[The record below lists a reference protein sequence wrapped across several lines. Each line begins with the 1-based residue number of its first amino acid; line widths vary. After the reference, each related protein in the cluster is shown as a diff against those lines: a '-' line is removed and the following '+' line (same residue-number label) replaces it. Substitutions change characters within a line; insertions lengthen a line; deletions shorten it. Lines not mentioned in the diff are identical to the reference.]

1 VTPSPVC
8 CVTIRLSATTSLLVR
23 YGASPTMSLKSA
35 KVTNAVLGLA
45 SSMTFVKATSSKT
58 TRCKKNHGINL
69 HTSGVCNGHRG
80 LNTRIPF
87 KADHTRAARLSQRI
101 KVIHAE
107 ALQKTIKDDRVDNVT
122 VTEARVTND
131 LQQATVYYTVYGDDE
146 TVAAAHQ
153 AMDENRGLL
162 RREMGRGLNIRLVPT
177 RSEAHT
183 SELQSRF

>member
-1 VTPSPVC
+1 
-8 CVTIRLSATTSLLVR
+8 
-23 YGASPTMSLKSA
+23 
-35 KVTNAVLGLA
+35 
-45 SSMTFVKATSSKT
+45 
-58 TRCKKNHGINL
+58 
-69 HTSGVCNGHRG
+69 
-80 LNTRIPF
+80 
-87 KADHTRAARLSQRI
+87 
-101 KVIHAE
+101 E

-177 RSEAHT
+177 L
-183 SELQSRF
+183 ELIPDTVPETAAQRDSATYAGDEDPYKE